1 MKVSEV
7 LDKSLFWDVDPEK
20 LEWEKNSQ
28 LIIERTLQR
37 GLTNEVET
45 IFSVYSDK
53 QLKEAIL
60 KSRSLD
66 KKTANYFSI
75 KLNIPLSSI
84 HVAPEYY

>member
-1 MKVSEV
+1 MKVSEA
-7 LDKSLFWDVDPEK
+7 LDKSLFWDVNPEK
-20 LEWEKNSQ
+20 LDWQKNCQ

-37 GLTNEVET
+37 GLTKEVDA
-45 IFSVYSDK
+45 IFSIYTNT
-53 QLKEAIL
+53 QITEAIL
-60 KSRSLD
+60 KSRTLD

>member
-1 MKVSEV
+1 MKVLDK
-7 LDKSLFWDVDPEK
+7 LDKSLFWDVNPEK
-20 LEWEKNSQ
+20 LDWKKNSQ

-37 GLTNEVET
+37 GLTHEVET
-45 IFSVYSDK
+45 IFYVYNNEEI
-53 QLKEAIL
+53 KEAIL
-60 KSRSLD
+60 KSRTLD

>member
-1 MKVSEV
+1 MKVSEA
-7 LDKSLFWDVDPEK
+7 LDKSLFWDVNPEE
-20 LEWEKNSQ
+20 LDWQKNSR

-37 GLTNEVET
+37 GLTKEVET
-45 IFSVYSDK
+45 IFSVYTNA
-53 QLKEAIL
+53 QIKEAIL

-84 HVAPEYY
+84 NVAPEYY

>member
-1 MKVSEV
+1 MKVAEA
-7 LDKSLFWDVDPEK
+7 LNKSLFWDVNPDN
-20 LEWEKNSQ
+20 LDWQKNRQ

-37 GLTNEVET
+37 GLTKEVET
-45 IFSVYSDK
+45 IFSVYSISEIRQAVINSK
-53 QLKEAIL
+53 T
-60 KSRSLD
+60 LD